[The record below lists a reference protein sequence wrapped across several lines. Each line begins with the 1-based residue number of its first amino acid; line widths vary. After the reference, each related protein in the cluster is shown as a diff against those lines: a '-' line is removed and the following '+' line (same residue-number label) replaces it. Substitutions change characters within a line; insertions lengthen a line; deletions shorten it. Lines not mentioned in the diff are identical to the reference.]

1 MCAGCQDKYAG
12 RHADTHQ
19 AMRLSLMGRKEEE
32 SFERQ
37 GWRGVQKKRTAS
49 PECGLRQGSFWKR
62 EVFDENSSEESLAE
76 GGGFSK
82 KGLRA

>member
-49 PECGLRQGSFWKR
+49 R
-62 EVFDENSSEESLAE
+62 
-76 GGGFSK
+76 GGMWSASRFLLEARGF
-82 KGLRA
+82 